1 MEDRNVSPGLFAGVM
16 GLVGVSIVKSPKS
29 GFKVMMARASA
40 ELDAFAA
47 FMVNLLII
55 GLCIAGVG
63 IVLWGIFRIVCWF
76 EELERERTWLRE
88 VVQKLGADVTELR
101 REQLFS
107 SNGIY
112 VIEKKLSVLDETLD
126 KLTKDAATKQLES
139 QSASTAAL
147 SEIIG
152 G

>member
-16 GLVGVSIVKSPKS
+16 GLVGASIVKSPTS
-29 GFKVMMARASA
+29 GFKVMMARVSA

-55 GLCIAGVG
+55 GLCIEGVG

-88 VVQKLGADVTELR
+88 VTRLNYLKLFHESL
-101 REQLFS
+101 
-107 SNGIY
+107 
-112 VIEKKLSVLDETLD
+112 LDSRISLANPNPPLYCLPLD
-126 KLTKDAATKQLES
+126 T
-139 QSASTAAL
+139 
-147 SEIIG
+147 
-152 G
+152 

>member
-1 MEDRNVSPGLFAGVM
+1 MNQDLTNLSNSSNIE
-16 GLVGVSIVKSPKS
+16 
-29 GFKVMMARASA
+29 
-40 ELDAFAA
+40 ELS
-47 FMVNLLII
+47 V
-55 GLCIAGVG
+55 
-63 IVLWGIFRIVCWF
+63 

-88 VVQKLGADVTELR
+88 VVQKLVADVTQLR

-139 QSASTAAL
+139 QSASIAAL
-147 SEIIG
+147 SEIMG